1 MKKHFKFLS
10 LVMCL
15 AMAASVAACS
25 FVTDTPN
32 SESASE
38 SASETVNPVEK
49 LATVTKATAD
59 ELAAI
64 NGAGIVTMDTNE
76 TIFVESAYTFTA
88 TETVEEAAANEYANW
103 YADYYVTLDRAISE
117 NQFGLAGSYELYQ
130 NGAWIAFYA
139 PATEANV
146 ATALLSSVSDSPWT
160 YADIVSGVSV
170 FKCGVFDN
178 NNACAGMTIK
188 VELRLTNPA
197 DETEQLVVNQTS
209 YTFAE

>member
-1 MKKHFKFLS
+1 MKKQFKFLS
-10 LVMCL
+10 LAMCL
-15 AMAASVAACS
+15 AMATSVAACS
-25 FVTDTPN
+25 FVTDEPN

-38 SASETVNPVEK
+38 NTNPVEK
-49 LATVTKATAD
+49 LATVTKATTE

-64 NGAGIVTMDTNE
+64 NGDGILTMDTSE

-103 YADYYVTLDRAISE
+103 YADYYVTLDKAISE
-117 NQFGLAGSYELYQ
+117 YQFGLAGSYEAYQ

-146 ATALLSSVSDSPWT
+146 STPLLSSVSDSPWT
-160 YADIVSGVSV
+160 YAEIVSGVSV

-188 VELRLTNPA
+188 VELRLTNPENA
-197 DETEQLVVNQTS
+197 EEQLVVNETS